1 MFMYHSYSAVGNNV
15 YSKIQWCMSYQ
26 YIFQEKIVSGKSG
39 QFLFCDKIF
48 PDERFYPTNTREF
61 KKSEVEEKMASNNSL
76 GNRALLDMKYYKISP
91 GRLCFISH

>member
-1 MFMYHSYSAVGNNV
+1 
-15 YSKIQWCMSYQ
+15 MSYQ
-26 YIFQEKIVSGKSG
+26 YIFSKKTVSGKSG

-61 KKSEVEEKMASNNSL
+61 KKSEVEEKMTSNNSL

-91 GRLCFISH
+91 GCLCFISH